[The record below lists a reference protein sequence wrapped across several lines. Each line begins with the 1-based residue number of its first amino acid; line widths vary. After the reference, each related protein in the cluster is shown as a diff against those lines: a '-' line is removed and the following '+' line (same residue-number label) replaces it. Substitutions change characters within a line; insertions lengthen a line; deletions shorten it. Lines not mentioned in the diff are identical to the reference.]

1 MSGGTGAGYRVETP
15 AERRL
20 REQRAALARYATA
33 EAELAALRAE
43 AQAYR
48 SRYGKVVARVPAG
61 GRLNR
66 DPDPAAVDAATQ
78 AATELVRH
86 HRAQLRAAVAT
97 AARQAVADLLATRP
111 AAGRSRPGAAR
122 GPDHSAPPAT
132 VPAGAASPSL
142 AGATPTGGGE
152 RPPAPPADAPQRR
165 AELADRATE
174 LLARLPG
181 SASEPVRR
189 RCEQTAAEVART
201 GSPTRAQLLLSDL
214 SEQVRTQTERAAA
227 VERTQVQLARL
238 VALLDTLPGPDADPL
253 RDRIGQ
259 LVRDRAERLP
269 DGLAA
274 EVEARL
280 AQVDAGRRR
289 RVVADALRM
298 SLDELGYDVGD
309 GFETALATAG
319 NAVAALPHAPGYGLK
334 VLLDR
339 DRAVLRTQVVR
350 AASRGGGPEQDT
362 GAERAFC
369 RDYPTLLERL
379 AAKGVSTER
388 LGTYPPGTVPVQAVA
403 DALIP
408 QRAGAAGADQRR
420 EREA

>member
-1 MSGGTGAGYRVETP
+1 MSGGTGTGYRVEAP
-15 AERRL
+15 GERRL

-33 EAELAALRAE
+33 EAELATLRAE

-48 SRYGKVVARVPAG
+48 SRYGKVIAKVPAG
-61 GRLNR
+61 RRLGR

-97 AARQAVADLLATRP
+97 AARQAVADLLTTRP
-111 AAGRSRPGAAR
+111 AADRSRPRR
-122 GPDHSAPPAT
+122 GREPDGPAPPAT
-132 VPAGAASPSL
+132 VPGGAAAPTL
-142 AGATPTGGGE
+142 AGATPTGGAE
-152 RPPAPPADAPQRR
+152 PPPAPPAAAPQRR
-165 AELADRATE
+165 IELADRAAE

-181 SASEPVRR
+181 SAGEQVRR

-201 GSPTRAQLLLSDL
+201 GSPARAQLLLSDL
-214 SEQVRTQTERAAA
+214 AEQIRTQTEQAAA
-227 VERTQVQLARL
+227 VEHTQVELARL
-238 VALLDTLPGPDADPL
+238 AAVLDTLPDPDADPL
-253 RDRIGQ
+253 RIRIGR
-259 LVRDRAERLP
+259 LVQDRAEQLP

-274 EVEARL
+274 EVEALL
-280 AQVDAGRRR
+280 AQVDARRRR

-298 SLDELGYDVGD
+298 SLDELGYDVAD
-309 GFETALATAG
+309 GFETALAAAG
-319 NAVAALPHAPGYGLK
+319 SAVAALPHAPGYGLK

-369 RDYPTLLERL
+369 GDYPTLLERL
-379 AAKGVSTER
+379 AAKGVSTEP

-408 QRAGAAGADQRR
+408 QRTSAAQSR